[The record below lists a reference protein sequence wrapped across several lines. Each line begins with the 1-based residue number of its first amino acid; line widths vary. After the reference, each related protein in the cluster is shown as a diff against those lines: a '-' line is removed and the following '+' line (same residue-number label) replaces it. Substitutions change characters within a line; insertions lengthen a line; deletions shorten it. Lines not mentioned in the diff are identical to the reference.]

1 MSRSLRGT
9 GRADG
14 LLDLRMPTGAAAA
27 SPLLLI
33 VCSSTDALPGTIRIY
48 VYGMYDWQMFPV
60 VFGCIWYPF

>member
-14 LLDLRMPTGAAAA
+14 LLDLRMPTGAAA

-33 VCSSTDALPGTIRIY
+33 VCYSIWFTGYYTDMACMIGRCFL
-48 VYGMYDWQMFPV
+48 D
-60 VFGCIWYPF
+60 VFGIRSD